1 MKVDERHKSQ
11 IENLKQ
17 KTDKFNLR
25 SGVPVFC
32 EQGKKKNE
40 RLMHLV
46 YESRVSP
53 SLLTAVIILP

>member
-1 MKVDERHKSQ
+1 MKVDERRKSQ

-17 KTDKFNLR
+17 KKDKLNLR
-25 SGVPVFC
+25 SGVLVFW

-46 YESRVSP
+46 HDSRVSP
-53 SLLTAVIILP
+53 SLLTVVIILP